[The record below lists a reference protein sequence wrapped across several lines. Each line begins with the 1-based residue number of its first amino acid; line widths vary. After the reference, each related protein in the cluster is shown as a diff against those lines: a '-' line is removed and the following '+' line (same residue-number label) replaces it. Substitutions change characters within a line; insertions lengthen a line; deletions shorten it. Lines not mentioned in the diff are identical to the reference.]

1 MSTILINFPYI
12 KKKCKNLTICV
23 ARSDRVARLRSAAR
37 SIRLGPKNTWH
48 PPAGRPGETV
58 TRNGLGRRPFLR
70 PAGQGGRGRVAAE
83 APSNPG
89 VGPPRLP
96 RGIPGQREAD
106 GRLCGLLGAPIG
118 SFSASAGLA
127 VARSRLRDR
136 ESPARVMGEA
146 VGCGASCDHQGAR
159 KNTRAGLRGPS
170 FRASF

>member
-1 MSTILINFPYI
+1 MIDFPSI
-12 KKKCKNLTICV
+12 KMKCKNRTFCV

-48 PPAGRPGETV
+48 PPAGRPDQTV
-58 TRNGLGRRPFLR
+58 TRNGPGRRPLFW

-106 GRLCGLLGAPIG
+106 GRPCGLLGAPIG

-127 VARSRLRDR
+127 VAHSRD
-136 ESPARVMGEA
+136 
-146 VGCGASCDHQGAR
+146 
-159 KNTRAGLRGPS
+159 
-170 FRASF
+170 

>member
-1 MSTILINFPYI
+1 MFPSI
-12 KKKCKNLTICV
+12 KKKRKNRKFCV

-58 TRNGLGRRPFLR
+58 TRNGLGRRPFLW

-127 VARSRLRDR
+127 VAH
-136 ESPARVMGEA
+136 SPAVFAIVSHM
-146 VGCGASCDHQGAR
+146 
-159 KNTRAGLRGPS
+159 RA
-170 FRASF
+170 